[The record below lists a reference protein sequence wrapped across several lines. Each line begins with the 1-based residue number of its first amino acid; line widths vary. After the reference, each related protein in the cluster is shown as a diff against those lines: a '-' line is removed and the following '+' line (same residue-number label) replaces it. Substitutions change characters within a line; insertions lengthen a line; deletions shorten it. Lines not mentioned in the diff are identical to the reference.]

1 MVRDICLTQEEIDE
15 ILLSIDYRVSLSG
28 EDLPISDS
36 LFTQLLPYASERVKK
51 NYGYV
56 EPE

>member
-1 MVRDICLTQEEIDE
+1 MVRDVCLTQEEIDE
-15 ILLSIDYRVSLSG
+15 ILLSIDYRVSFSR
-28 EDLPISDS
+28 ERLPVSDS
-36 LFTQLLPYASERVKK
+36 LFAQLLPYASERVKK